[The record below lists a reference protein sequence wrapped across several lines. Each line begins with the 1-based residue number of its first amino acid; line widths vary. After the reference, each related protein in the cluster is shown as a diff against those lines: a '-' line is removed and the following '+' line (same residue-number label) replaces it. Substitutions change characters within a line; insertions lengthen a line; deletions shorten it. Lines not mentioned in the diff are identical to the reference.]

1 MAYKTALTKLAA
13 GKLLILDGATGTEL
27 ERRGVPMDDEAWCG
41 TGVLRDPEALIA
53 VHMDYIAAG
62 ADIITANTYASSR
75 LMLEPAGL
83 ADRLEEINRTSVEA
97 ALEARRRAGAP
108 DVLVAGSL
116 SHMIPMAAASARN
129 DLDRRPDADVM
140 AEAFRELAGI
150 HAAAGCDLILLEMMY
165 EPERMALVFEA
176 AKSSGL
182 PVWAGTSARRGG
194 DGAVLSF
201 LQDNDVAFEEVAALT
216 GMGGFQVA
224 GVMHSSADV
233 TGDALALLR
242 THHHG
247 ALMAYPDSGFFEM
260 PHWRFENIIA
270 PTRLAEFARQ
280 WVADGVQVLGGCCGL
295 GPKHIEALAELKG

>member
-1 MAYKTALTKLAA
+1 MSYLNALDKLVA

-27 ERRGVPMDDEAWCG
+27 ERRGVPMDDEAWCA
-41 TGVLRDPEALIA
+41 TGVLSDPEALVA

-83 ADRLEEINRTSVEA
+83 ADRFEEINRKSVEA
-97 ALEARRRAGAP
+97 ALEARRLAGAP

-116 SHMIPMAAASARN
+116 SHMIPMAADSAWS
-129 DLDRRPDADVM
+129 DLGRRPGASIM

-176 AKSSGL
+176 AKGSGL

-201 LQDNDVAFEEVAALT
+201 LQDRDLAFEEVAALT
-216 GMGGFQVA
+216 GASDFQVA

-233 TGDALALLR
+233 TGDALAQLR
-242 THHHG
+242 IHHRG
-247 ALMAYPDSGFFEM
+247 PLMAYPDSGYFEM
-260 PHWRFENIIA
+260 PHWRFENTIA
-270 PTRLAEFARQ
+270 PARLAEFARQ
-280 WVADGVQVLGGCCGL
+280 WIADGVQVLGGCCGL
-295 GPKHIEALAELKG
+295 GPEHVEALARLKV